1 MAAETVEGLAFP
13 GFLNC
18 LLPER
23 CYIISRLI
31 KAAGHHLHIR
41 GNVTAEAA
49 AFAGVDRVRVQCFA
63 EGERPRKAAAVDADL
78 VRVRFVKLTEES
90 SYPFIAETENILFRP

>member
-1 MAAETVEGLAFP
+1 MTAETVKGLAFP

-18 LLPER
+18 LIPER
-23 CYIISRLI
+23 CYIIPRLI

-49 AFAGVDRVRVQCFA
+49 AFAGVDRVRIQCFA
-63 EGERPRKAAAVDADL
+63 EGDGTRKAAAVYADL
-78 VRVRFVKLTEES
+78 VRVRFVKLAEES
-90 SYPFIAETENILFRP
+90 SYPFIAETDNILFRP